1 MKKLLILLACAV
13 TSVAYTNG
21 SAESL
26 ANEQE
31 TNMKMSE
38 PQEEGLKGH
47 KFEANG
53 IYYEITAYESKY
65 KTVKVTF
72 KGASW
77 DEYLNEYSGEV
88 VIPSE
93 VMYNNTAYTVDEIGY
108 NAFCGCDT
116 MTSIVIP
123 ESIIIIESGAFRG
136 CEALKQIHINN
147 LSAWCNLSFT
157 SLTDFVGASP
167 FYYAEELYLN
177 GELVTDLV
185 IPTDVTEIGFHTFEN
200 YTKLRSLHCHKNV
213 KGIGKSAFYGCS
225 NLETI
230 SIPTTIDYICP
241 NAFRDTKWYENQP
254 DGVVYIGKHLYKYK
268 GDMPEN
274 TTIVVKEGTTVICE
288 DAFFGC
294 KGLARLELP
303 RSLQY
308 IGKYAFDCCP
318 NLKEIY
324 LKATTP
330 PEANRFYHDCTND
343 DTTILYIP
351 KGRKKAYTDEYFLYF
366 RPDNVVEVKF

>member
-26 ANEQE
+26 SKEQT
-31 TNMKMSE
+31 TNVAMSE
-38 PQEEGLKGH
+38 PREESEEGH
-47 KFEANG
+47 IFESNG
-53 IYYEITAYESKY
+53 IYYEITAYGSKY

-77 DEYLNEYSGEV
+77 DEHLNEYSGEV

-93 VMYNNTAYTVDEIGY
+93 VMYNNTAYTINEIGH
-108 NAFCGCDT
+108 NAFCDCDT

-123 ESIIIIESGAFRG
+123 KSIKIIGISAFRG
-136 CEALKQIHINN
+136 CDALKQIHISD
-147 LSAWCNLSFT
+147 LSAWCDLSFT
-157 SLTDFVGASP
+157 SLTDFVGDSP

-213 KGIGKSAFYGCS
+213 KGIGRSAFYGCS

-241 NAFRDTKWYENQP
+241 YAFDNTKWYDSNP
-254 DGVVYIGKHLYKYK
+254 DGVIYFGKHLYGYK
-268 GDMPEN
+268 GEMPEN
-274 TTIVVKEGTTVICE
+274 TTIVVKKGTTVIVE
-288 DAFFGC
+288 DAFCGC
-294 KGLARLELP
+294 EGLVCIELP
-303 RSLQY
+303 HSLKY
-308 IGKYAFDCCP
+308 IGKYAFDLCP
-318 NLKEIY
+318 NLTKIY

-330 PEANRFYHDCTND
+330 PDSNKFYHDCDND
-343 DTTILYIP
+343 GATKLYIP
-351 KGRKKAYTDEYFLYF
+351 KGTKKAYEDFLF
-366 RPDNVVEVKF
+366 FSRDNIIEVKF